1 MLKASEWMTKRGK
14 QLVKIIDGSMLK
26 KAFLSGA
33 HNLENN
39 KKMVDDL
46 NVFPV
51 PDGDTGTNMSMTVM
65 AAARQIDAMDT
76 NSISKIAEVIASA
89 SLRGA
94 RGNSGVISSQLFRGF
109 YKGLNKLDEVNT
121 VQLAEAFKNAKETAY
136 KAVMKPTEGTILTV
150 ARETAD
156 YAVSIAHKTDDVVE
170 FAKRVAEH
178 ARKVLNKTPD
188 MLPVLKQ
195 AGVVDAG
202 GMGLCTILDGCVS
215 ALMGEEI
222 ELKDSE
228 GVSVA
233 PSVSARVEID
243 ADIEFMYCTEF
254 IIAKKTNYSIE
265 KFRSDISP
273 KGDCMLVIDDDDVVK
288 VHIHTNHPG
297 FVLEQAV
304 KIGEMESIKIDNMKI
319 QHSEGAVEQA
329 APVKEEEPKEPAKKY
344 GMVAVAAGEGMEQI
358 FLEIGV
364 DKMVEGGQSM
374 NPSTE
379 DILKAVEAVNAE
391 NVFVFPNN
399 KNIIL
404 AAEQVEYLTEKKVI
418 VIPTKTVPQG
428 VSAVLAFDEAAEPDE
443 IKDTMLEAVA
453 MVKTGSVTFAARDS
467 EIDGMTI
474 KEKDIMGMEEG
485 KITHLGDDPATVVME
500 LLGDMVDDE
509 SAMISVFYGSDV
521 TEEQAAAL
529 EEKINEKFPKLDC
542 MIHSGGQPLYYYIIS
557 IE

>member
-1 MLKASEWMTKRGK
+1 MLKV
-14 QLVKIIDGSMLK
+14 LDGSTLK

-33 HNLENN
+33 NNLENN

-65 AAARQIDAMDT
+65 AAARQIEALDT
-76 NSISKIAEVIASA
+76 NSVSKVAEIIASA

-109 YKGLNKLDEVNT
+109 YKGLNNLDEVNS
-121 VQLAEAFKNAKETAY
+121 VQLAAAFKKANETAY

-150 ARETAD
+150 SRETAE
-156 YAVSIAHKTDDVVE
+156 YAVRIASKTPDIEE
-170 FAKRVAEH
+170 FITLVAQH
-178 ARKVLNKTPD
+178 ARKVLDKTPD

-202 GMGLCTILDGCVS
+202 GMGLVTILDGCVK
-215 ALMGEEI
+215 AAKGEDVELASGASVKVAPTVVNRTEI
-222 ELKDSE
+222 ET
-228 GVSVA
+228 
-233 PSVSARVEID
+233 

-254 IIAKKTNYSIE
+254 IIAKTTDYSID

-288 VHIHTNHPG
+288 VHIHTNNPG

-319 QHSEGAVEQA
+319 QHNEGVEASE
-329 APVKEEEPKEPAKKY
+329 APAPAPEKPAEPAKKY

-404 AAEQVEYLTEKKVI
+404 AAEQVEYLTEKNVI

-428 VSAVLAFDEAAEPDE
+428 VSAVLAFDESSEPEE
-443 IKDTMLEAVA
+443 IKDMMMEAVS

-474 KEKDIMGMEEG
+474 HENDIMGMEEG
-485 KITHLGDDPATVVME
+485 KITHLGSDPSDVVME
-500 LLGDMVDDE
+500 LLADMADE
-509 SAMISVFYGSDV
+509 DSAMISVFYGSDV
-521 TEEQAAAL
+521 TEEQAAEL
-529 EEKINEKFPKLDC
+529 EAEINEKYPKLDC
-542 MIHSGGQPLYYYIIS
+542 MVHNGGQPLYYYIIS

>member
-1 MLKASEWMTKRGK
+1 MIKYK
-14 QLVKIIDGSMLK
+14 DGNLLK

-33 HNLENN
+33 NNLENN

-65 AAARQIDAMDT
+65 AAARQIAALDT
-76 NSISKIAEVIASA
+76 NSVSKVAEVIASA

-109 YKGLNKLDEVNT
+109 FKGLAKLDEVNS
-121 VQLAEAFKNAKETAY
+121 VQLAEAFKGAKETAY

-156 YAVSIAHKTDDVVE
+156 YAVKIAPKVEDVCE
-170 FAKRVAEH
+170 FINLVAKYAHE
-178 ARKVLNKTPD
+178 VLDKTPE

-202 GMGLCTILDGCVS
+202 GMGLCTILDGCAS
-215 ALMGEEI
+215 AAMGNEI
-222 ELKDSE
+222 ELNDGAS
-228 GVSVA
+228 VSVA
-233 PSVSARVEID
+233 PTVSARAEVD

-254 IIAKKTNYSIE
+254 IIAKKTNYSLD

-288 VHIHTNHPG
+288 VHIHTNNPG

-319 QHSEGAVEQA
+319 QHSEGAVEQIA
-329 APVKEEEPKEPAKKY
+329 SDVETPKEPAKRY

-391 NVFVFPNN
+391 TVFVFPNN

-404 AAEQVEYLTEKKVI
+404 AAEQVDELTEKNVV
-418 VIPTKTVPQG
+418 VIPTKSIPQG
-428 VSAVLAFDEAAEPDE
+428 VSAVLTFDEGAETEE
-443 IKDTMLEAVA
+443 ITDAMLEAVG

-467 EIDGMTI
+467 EIDGMVI
-474 KEKDIMGMEEG
+474 KENDIMGMEEG
-485 KITHLGDDPATVVME
+485 KITYLGENPEEVVMN
-500 LLGDMVDDE
+500 LLENMVDEDA
-509 SAMISVFYGSDV
+509 AMISVFYGSDV
-521 TEEQAAAL
+521 SDESAAQL
-529 EEKINEKFPKLDC
+529 EAEINEKYPKLDC
-542 MIHSGGQPLYYYIIS
+542 MVHNGGQPLYYYILS
-557 IE
+557 VE

>member
-1 MLKASEWMTKRGK
+1 MIKVLDGNMLKN
-14 QLVKIIDGSMLK
+14 
-26 KAFLSGA
+26 AFLSGA
-33 HNLENN
+33 NNLENN

-65 AAARQIDAMDT
+65 AAARQIATLDT
-76 NSISKIAEVIASA
+76 NSVSKVAEIIASA

-109 YKGLNKLDEVNT
+109 YKGLNKLDEVNS
-121 VQLAEAFKNAKETAY
+121 VQLAAALKNANETAY

-150 ARETAD
+150 SRETAE
-156 YAVSIAHKTDDVVE
+156 YAVRIASKTPDIVE
-170 FAKRVAEH
+170 FITLVAQH
-178 ARKVLNKTPD
+178 ARKILDKTPD

-202 GMGLCTILDGCVS
+202 GMGLVTILDGCVK
-215 ALMGEEI
+215 AAQGEAVELASGASVKVAPTVVNRTEI
-222 ELKDSE
+222 ET
-228 GVSVA
+228 
-233 PSVSARVEID
+233 

-254 IIAKKTNYSIE
+254 IIAKTTDYSID

-288 VHIHTNHPG
+288 VHIHTNNPG

-319 QHSEGAVEQA
+319 QHNEGVEVSE
-329 APVKEEEPKEPAKKY
+329 APAPAPEKPAEPAKKY

-391 NVFVFPNN
+391 NVFIFPNN

-418 VIPTKTVPQG
+418 VIPTRTVPQG
-428 VSAVLAFDEAAEPDE
+428 VSAVLSFDESAEPEE
-443 IKDTMLEAVA
+443 IKDMMMEAVS

-474 KEKDIMGMEEG
+474 HENDIMGMEEG
-485 KITHLGDDPATVVME
+485 KITHLGSDPSDVVME
-500 LLGDMVDDE
+500 LLGDMVDED

-521 TEEQAAAL
+521 TEEQATEL
-529 EEKINEKFPKLDC
+529 EAEINEKYPKLDC
-542 MIHSGGQPLYYYIIS
+542 MVHSGGQPLYYYIIS

>member
-1 MLKASEWMTKRGK
+1 MIKVL
-14 QLVKIIDGSMLK
+14 DGSMLK

-33 HNLENN
+33 NNLENN

-65 AAARQIDAMDT
+65 AAARQIAAIDT
-76 NSISKIAEVIASA
+76 NSISKVAEIIASA

-109 YKGLNKLDEVNT
+109 YKGLEKRDEVNS
-121 VQLAEAFKNAKETAY
+121 VQLAAAFKKANETAY

-150 ARETAD
+150 SRETAD
-156 YAVSIAHKTDDVVE
+156 FAVKIASKTPDIAE
-170 FAKRVAEH
+170 FIALVAEH

-202 GMGLCTILDGCVS
+202 GMGLVTILDGCVK
-215 ALMGEEI
+215 AAQGEPV
-222 ELKDSE
+222 ELSDGASVK
-228 GVSVA
+228 VA
-233 PSVSARVEID
+233 PTVVNRTEID
-243 ADIEFMYCTEF
+243 TADIEFMYCTEF
-254 IIAKKTNYSIE
+254 IIAKTKDYSID
-265 KFRSDISP
+265 KFRNDISP

-288 VHIHTNHPG
+288 VHIHTNNPG

-319 QHSEGAVEQA
+319 QHNEGVMEESAPAPAVA
-329 APVKEEEPKEPAKKY
+329 EEPKEPAKKY

-428 VSAVLAFDEAAEPDE
+428 VSAVLAFDESAEPDD
-443 IKDTMLEAVA
+443 IKDTMLEAVS

-474 KEKDIMGMEEG
+474 KENDIMGMEEG
-485 KITHLGDDPATVVME
+485 KITHLGEEPSDVVME
-500 LLGDMVDDE
+500 LLGDMVDEE
-509 SAMISVFYGSDV
+509 STMISVFYGSDV
-521 TEEQAAAL
+521 TEEQAAEL
-529 EEKINEKFPKLDC
+529 EAEINEKYPKLDC
-542 MIHSGGQPLYYYIIS
+542 MVHSGGQPLYYYIIS

>member
-1 MLKASEWMTKRGK
+1 
-14 QLVKIIDGSMLK
+14 MLK

-33 HNLENN
+33 NNLENN

-65 AAARQIDAMDT
+65 AAARQIAALED
-76 NSISKIAEVIASA
+76 NSISKIAEIIASA

-109 YKGLNKLDEVNT
+109 YKGLNKLDEVNS
-121 VQLAEAFKNAKETAY
+121 VQLAEAFKKANETAY

-150 ARETAD
+150 SRETA
-156 YAVSIAHKTDDVVE
+156 E
-170 FAKRVAEH
+170 FAVKIAPKTPDIAEFISLVAQH
-178 ARKVLNKTPD
+178 ARTVLDKTPD

-202 GMGLCTILDGCVS
+202 GMGLVTILDGCVK
-215 ALMGEEI
+215 AAQGEPV
-222 ELKDSE
+222 ELSDVAAVK
-228 GVSVA
+228 VA
-233 PSVSARVEID
+233 PTVVNRTEID
-243 ADIEFMYCTEF
+243 TADIEFMYCTEF
-254 IIAKKTNYSIE
+254 IIAKTTDYSID

-288 VHIHTNHPG
+288 VHIHTNNPG

-319 QHSEGAVEQA
+319 QHNEGIGNSPEAPAPAVE
-329 APVKEEEPKEPAKKY
+329 EPAKKY
-344 GMVAVAAGEGMEQI
+344 GMVAVAAGEGMENI

-404 AAEQVEYLTEKKVI
+404 AAEQVEYLTEKNVI

-428 VSAVLAFDEAAEPDE
+428 VSAVLAFDETAEPEE
-443 IKDTMLEAVA
+443 IKDTMMEAVS

-474 KEKDIMGMEEG
+474 KENDIMGMEEG
-485 KITHLGDDPATVVME
+485 KITHLGDEPADVVME
-500 LLGDMVDDE
+500 LLADMVDDE
-509 SAMISVFYGSDV
+509 STMISVFYGSDV
-521 TEEQAAAL
+521 TEEQAAEL
-529 EEKINEKFPKLDC
+529 EAEIGEKYPKLDC
-542 MIHSGGQPLYYYIIS
+542 MVHNGGQPLYYYIIS

>member
-1 MLKASEWMTKRGK
+1 MLKV
-14 QLVKIIDGSMLK
+14 LDGNTLK
-26 KAFLSGA
+26 NAFLSGA
-33 HNLENN
+33 NNLENN

-65 AAARQIDAMDT
+65 AAARQIEALDT
-76 NSISKIAEVIASA
+76 NSVSKVAEIIASA

-109 YKGLNKLDEVNT
+109 YKGLNKLDEVNS
-121 VQLAEAFKNAKETAY
+121 VQLAAAFKKANETAY

-150 ARETAD
+150 SRETAE
-156 YAVSIAHKTDDVVE
+156 YAVRIASKTPDIVE
-170 FAKRVAEH
+170 FISLVAKH

-202 GMGLCTILDGCVS
+202 GMGLVTILDGCVKAAQGEAVELASS
-215 ALMGEEI
+215 ASVKVAPTVVNRTEI
-222 ELKDSE
+222 ET
-228 GVSVA
+228 
-233 PSVSARVEID
+233 

-254 IIAKKTNYSIE
+254 IIAKTTDYSID

-288 VHIHTNHPG
+288 VHIHTNNPG

-319 QHSEGAVEQA
+319 QHNEGVEASE
-329 APVKEEEPKEPAKKY
+329 APAPAPEKPAEPAKKY

-428 VSAVLAFDEAAEPDE
+428 VSAVLSFDESAEPEE
-443 IKDTMLEAVA
+443 IKDMMMEAVS

-474 KEKDIMGMEEG
+474 HENDIMGMEEG
-485 KITHLGDDPATVVME
+485 KITHLGSDPSDVVME
-500 LLGDMVDDE
+500 LLADMADE
-509 SAMISVFYGSDV
+509 DSAMISVFYGSDV
-521 TEEQAAAL
+521 TDEQAAEL
-529 EEKINEKFPKLDC
+529 EAEINEKYPKLDC
-542 MIHSGGQPLYYYIIS
+542 MVHNGGQPLYYYIIS

>member
-1 MLKASEWMTKRGK
+1 MSNILT
-14 QLVKIIDGSMLK
+14 GSLLK

-33 HNLENN
+33 NNLENN

-65 AAARQIDAMDT
+65 AAARQIAALEEE
-76 NSISKIAEVIASA
+76 SVSKIAEIIASA

-109 YKGLNKLDEVNT
+109 YKGLDKLDEVDT
-121 VQLAEAFKNAKETAY
+121 VQLAAAFNKANETAY

-150 ARETAD
+150 SRETA
-156 YAVSIAHKTDDVVE
+156 E
-170 FAKRVAEH
+170 FAVKIAPKTPDMAEFIKLVAQH
-178 ARKVLNKTPD
+178 AREVLDKTPD

-202 GMGLCTILDGCVS
+202 GMGLVTILDGCVG
-215 ALMGEEI
+215 AAMGEPV
-222 ELKDSE
+222 ELSDSA
-228 GVSVA
+228 SVKIA
-233 PSVSARVEID
+233 PTVVNRTEID
-243 ADIEFMYCTEF
+243 TADIEFMYCTEF
-254 IIAKKTNYSIE
+254 IIAKTTDYSID

-288 VHIHTNHPG
+288 VHIHTNNPG

-319 QHSEGAVEQA
+319 QHNEGIELAEA
-329 APVKEEEPKEPAKKY
+329 APAKEEPKEPAKKY

-391 NVFVFPNN
+391 NVFIFPNN

-404 AAEQVEYLTEKKVI
+404 AAEQVEFLTEKKVI

-428 VSAVLAFDEAAEPDE
+428 VSAILAFDEGAEPDE
-443 IKDTMLEAVA
+443 LKEAMLEAVA

-467 EIDGMTI
+467 EIDGMII
-474 KEKDIMGMEEG
+474 KENDIMGMEEG
-485 KITHLGDDPATVVME
+485 KITHLGKEPEEVVME
-500 LLGDMVDDE
+500 LLSDMVDED

-521 TEEQAAAL
+521 TEEQAAEL
-529 EEKINEKFPKLDC
+529 EAEISEKYPKLDC
-542 MIHSGGQPLYYYIIS
+542 MVHNGGQPLYYYIIS

>member
-1 MLKASEWMTKRGK
+1 MI
-14 QLVKIIDGSMLK
+14 KILDGNMLK

-33 HNLENN
+33 NNLENN

-65 AAARQIDAMDT
+65 AAARQIAALDT
-76 NSISKIAEVIASA
+76 NSVSKVAEVIASA

-109 YKGLNKLDEVNT
+109 YKGLNKLDEINT
-121 VQLAEAFKNAKETAY
+121 VQLAAAFDNANKTAY

-150 ARETAD
+150 SRETAE
-156 YAVSIAHKTDDVVE
+156 YAVKIAPKTEDICE
-170 FAKRVAEH
+170 FAKLVCEH

-202 GMGLCTILDGCVS
+202 GMGLCTILEGCLS
-215 ALMGEEI
+215 ALKGEEVT
-222 ELKDSE
+222 LNDQSA
-228 GVSVA
+228 VSVA
-233 PSVSARVEID
+233 PTVVNRTEID
-243 ADIEFMYCTEF
+243 TADIEFMYCTEF
-254 IIAKKTNYSIE
+254 IIAKKTDYSID

-288 VHIHTNHPG
+288 VHIHTNNPG

-319 QHSEGAVEQA
+319 QHSENIGETI
-329 APVKEEEPKEPAKKY
+329 APVQELPKEPAKKY
-344 GMVAVAAGEGMEQI
+344 GMVAVAAGEGMEAI
-358 FLEIGV
+358 FTEIGV

-404 AAEQVEYLTEKKVI
+404 AAEQVDELTEKNVI
-418 VIPTKTVPQG
+418 VIPTRSVPQG
-428 VSAVLAFDEAAEPDE
+428 VSAVLTFDESAEVDE
-443 IKDTMLEAVA
+443 IKDTMMEAVS

-474 KEKDIMGMEEG
+474 KQNDIMGMEEG
-485 KITHLGDDPATVVME
+485 KITHLGQDPAEVVME
-500 LLGDMVDDE
+500 LLGDMVDDDA
-509 SAMISVFYGSDV
+509 SMISVFYGSDV
-521 TEEQAAAL
+521 TEEQAAEL
-529 EEKINEKFPKLDC
+529 ESAIGEKYSKLDC
-542 MIHSGGQPLYYYIIS
+542 MVHNGGQPLYYYIIS

>member
-1 MLKASEWMTKRGK
+1 MIKVLDGNMLKN
-14 QLVKIIDGSMLK
+14 
-26 KAFLSGA
+26 AFLSGA
-33 HNLENN
+33 NNLENN

-65 AAARQIDAMDT
+65 AAARQIAALDT
-76 NSISKIAEVIASA
+76 NSVSKVAEIIASA

-109 YKGLNKLDEVNT
+109 YKGLNKLDEVNS
-121 VQLAEAFKNAKETAY
+121 VQLAAAFKNANDTAY

-150 ARETAD
+150 SRETAE
-156 YAVSIAHKTDDVVE
+156 YAVRIASKTPDIAE
-170 FAKRVAEH
+170 FITLVAQY
-178 ARKVLNKTPD
+178 ARKVLDKTPD

-202 GMGLCTILDGCVS
+202 GMGLVTILDGCVK
-215 ALMGEEI
+215 AAQGEAVELASGASVKVAPTVVNRTEI
-222 ELKDSE
+222 ET
-228 GVSVA
+228 
-233 PSVSARVEID
+233 

-254 IIAKKTNYSIE
+254 IIAKTTDYSID

-288 VHIHTNHPG
+288 VHIHTNNPG

-319 QHSEGAVEQA
+319 QHNEGVEASE
-329 APVKEEEPKEPAKKY
+329 APAPAPEKPAEPAKKY

-391 NVFVFPNN
+391 NVFIFPNN

-418 VIPTKTVPQG
+418 VIPTRTVPQG
-428 VSAVLAFDEAAEPDE
+428 VSAVLSFDESAEPDE
-443 IKDTMLEAVA
+443 VKEMMMEAVS

-474 KEKDIMGMEEG
+474 HENDIMGMEEG
-485 KITHLGDDPATVVME
+485 KITHLGSEPSDVVMD
-500 LLGDMVDDE
+500 LLADMVDED

-521 TEEQAAAL
+521 TEEQAAEL
-529 EEKINEKFPKLDC
+529 EAEINEKYPKLDC
-542 MIHSGGQPLYYYIIS
+542 MVHNGGQPLYYYIIS

>member
-1 MLKASEWMTKRGK
+1 MIKVL
-14 QLVKIIDGSMLK
+14 DGNMLK

-33 HNLENN
+33 NNLENN

-65 AAARQIDAMDT
+65 AAARQIAALDT
-76 NSISKIAEVIASA
+76 NSVSKVAEIIASA

-121 VQLAEAFKNAKETAY
+121 VQLAAAFDSANKTAY

-150 ARETAD
+150 SRETAE
-156 YAVSIAHKTDDVVE
+156 YAVKIAPKTEDICE
-170 FAKRVAEH
+170 FAKLVCEH
-178 ARKVLNKTPD
+178 AKEVLNKTPE

-202 GMGLCTILDGCVS
+202 GMGLCTILEGCLS
-215 ALMGEEI
+215 ALNGEEV
-222 ELKDSE
+222 ELNDQAA
-228 GVSVA
+228 VSVA
-233 PSVSARVEID
+233 PSVVNRTEID
-243 ADIEFMYCTEF
+243 TADIEFMYCTEF
-254 IIAKKTNYSIE
+254 IIAKKTDYSID

-288 VHIHTNHPG
+288 VHIHTNNPG

-319 QHSEGAVEQA
+319 QHSENIGETV
-329 APVKEEEPKEPAKKY
+329 APAKEEPKEPAKKY
-344 GMVAVAAGEGMEQI
+344 GMVAVAAGEGMEAI
-358 FLEIGV
+358 FTEIGV

-404 AAEQVEYLTEKKVI
+404 AAEQVDELTEKNVV
-418 VIPTKTVPQG
+418 VIPTRSVPQG
-428 VSAVLAFDEAAEPDE
+428 VSAVLTFDESAEVE
-443 IKDTMLEAVA
+443 ELKDAMMEAVS

-467 EIDGMTI
+467 EMDGMSI
-474 KEKDIMGMEEG
+474 KQNDIMGMEEG
-485 KITHLGDDPATVVME
+485 RITHLGQDPADVVME
-500 LLGDMVDDE
+500 LLNDMVDDD

-521 TEEQAAAL
+521 TEEQAAEL
-529 EEKINEKFPKLDC
+529 ESTISEKYPKLDC
-542 MIHSGGQPLYYYIIS
+542 MVHNGGQPLYYYIIS

>member
-1 MLKASEWMTKRGK
+1 MK
-14 QLVKIIDGSMLK
+14 QLVKILDGNSLK
-26 KAFLSGA
+26 KVFISGA
-33 HNLENN
+33 NNLENN

-65 AAARQIDAMDT
+65 AAARQIAALDT
-76 NSISKIAEVIASA
+76 DSVSKVAEVIASA

-109 YKGLNKLDEVNT
+109 FKGLNKLDSVNS
-121 VQLAEAFKNAKETAY
+121 VQLAEAFKSAKETAY

-150 ARETAD
+150 ARETAEF
-156 YAVSIAHKTDDVVE
+156 AVKIAPKTEDICE
-170 FAKRVAEH
+170 FAKLVAEH
-178 ARKVLNKTPD
+178 AREVLNKTPE

-202 GMGLCTILDGCVS
+202 GMGLVTILDGCVS
-215 ALMGEEI
+215 ALLGEEI
-222 ELKDSE
+222 ELNDGAS
-228 GVSVA
+228 VSVA
-233 PSVSARVEID
+233 PSVVNRTEID
-243 ADIEFMYCTEF
+243 TADIEFMYCTEF
-254 IIAKKTNYSIE
+254 IIAKNSNYSID

-288 VHIHTNHPG
+288 VHIHTNNPG

-319 QHSEGAVEQA
+319 QHNENI
-329 APVKEEEPKEPAKKY
+329 EEEIPSKPTEPAKKY

-379 DILKAVEAVNAE
+379 DILKAVESVNAE

-404 AAEQVEYLTEKKVI
+404 AAEQVDELTEKNVI
-418 VIPTKTVPQG
+418 VIPTKSVPQG
-428 VSAVLAFDEAAEPDE
+428 VSAVLAFDESAEPEDV
-443 IKDTMLEAVA
+443 KDTMMEAVA
-453 MVKTGSVTFAARDS
+453 MIKTGSVTFAARDS
-467 EIDGMTI
+467 EIDGLTI
-474 KEKDIMGMEEG
+474 KENDIMGMEEG
-485 KITHLGDDPATVVME
+485 KITHLGSEPADVVLE
-500 LLGDMVDDE
+500 LLADMVDDD

-521 TEEQAAAL
+521 TEEQAGEL
-529 EEKINEKFPKLDC
+529 EEEIAKKYPKLDC
-542 MIHSGGQPLYYYIIS
+542 MVHNGGQPLYYYIIS

>member
-1 MLKASEWMTKRGK
+1 LI
-14 QLVKIIDGSMLK
+14 KILDGNMLK

-33 HNLENN
+33 NNLENN

-65 AAARQIDAMDT
+65 AAARQIAALDT
-76 NSISKIAEVIASA
+76 NSVSKVAEVIASA

-109 YKGLNKLDEVNT
+109 YKGLNKLDEINT
-121 VQLAEAFKNAKETAY
+121 VQLAAAFDNANKTAY

-150 ARETAD
+150 SRETAE
-156 YAVSIAHKTDDVVE
+156 YAVKIAPKTEDICE
-170 FAKRVAEH
+170 FAKLVCEH

-202 GMGLCTILDGCVS
+202 GMGLCTILEGCLS
-215 ALMGEEI
+215 ALKGEEVT
-222 ELKDSE
+222 LNDQSA
-228 GVSVA
+228 VSVA
-233 PSVSARVEID
+233 PTVVNRTEIET

-254 IIAKKTNYSIE
+254 IIAKKTDYSID

-288 VHIHTNHPG
+288 VHIHTNNPG

-319 QHSEGAVEQA
+319 QHSENIGETI
-329 APVKEEEPKEPAKKY
+329 APVQELPKEPAKKY
-344 GMVAVAAGEGMEQI
+344 GMVAVAAGEGMEAI
-358 FLEIGV
+358 FTEIGV

-404 AAEQVEYLTEKKVI
+404 AAEQVDELTEKNVI
-418 VIPTKTVPQG
+418 VIPTRSVPQG
-428 VSAVLAFDEAAEPDE
+428 VSAVLTFDESAEVDE
-443 IKDTMLEAVA
+443 IKDTMMEAVS

-474 KEKDIMGMEEG
+474 KQNDIMGMEEG
-485 KITHLGDDPATVVME
+485 KITHLGQDPAEVVME
-500 LLGDMVDDE
+500 LLGDMVDDDA
-509 SAMISVFYGSDV
+509 SMISVFYGSDV
-521 TEEQAAAL
+521 TEEQAAEL
-529 EEKINEKFPKLDC
+529 ESAIGEKYSKLDC
-542 MIHSGGQPLYYYIIS
+542 MVHNGGQPLYYYIIS

>member
-1 MLKASEWMTKRGK
+1 MIKVL
-14 QLVKIIDGSMLK
+14 DGSMLK
-26 KAFLSGA
+26 NAFLSGA
-33 HNLENN
+33 NNLENN

-65 AAARQIDAMDT
+65 AAARQIETLDT
-76 NSISKIAEVIASA
+76 NSVSKVAEIISSA

-109 YKGLNKLDEVNT
+109 YKGLNKLDEVNS
-121 VQLAEAFKNAKETAY
+121 VQLAAALKNANETAY

-150 ARETAD
+150 SRETAE
-156 YAVSIAHKTDDVVE
+156 YAVRIASKTPDIVE
-170 FAKRVAEH
+170 FITLVAQH
-178 ARKVLNKTPD
+178 ARKILDKTPD

-202 GMGLCTILDGCVS
+202 GMGLVTILDGCVK
-215 ALMGEEI
+215 AAQGEAVELASGASVKVAPTVVNRTEI
-222 ELKDSE
+222 ET
-228 GVSVA
+228 
-233 PSVSARVEID
+233 

-254 IIAKKTNYSIE
+254 IIAKTTDYSID

-288 VHIHTNHPG
+288 VHIHTNNPG

-319 QHSEGAVEQA
+319 QHNEGVEVSE
-329 APVKEEEPKEPAKKY
+329 APAPAPEKPAEPAKKY

-391 NVFVFPNN
+391 NVFIFPNN

-418 VIPTKTVPQG
+418 VIPTRTVPQG
-428 VSAVLAFDEAAEPDE
+428 VSAVLSFDESAEPEE
-443 IKDTMLEAVA
+443 IKDMMMEAVS

-474 KEKDIMGMEEG
+474 HENDIMGMEEG
-485 KITHLGDDPATVVME
+485 KITHLGSDPSDVVME
-500 LLGDMVDDE
+500 LLGDMVDED

-521 TEEQAAAL
+521 TEEQATEL
-529 EEKINEKFPKLDC
+529 EAEINEKYPKLDC
-542 MIHSGGQPLYYYIIS
+542 MVHSGGQPLYYYIIS

>member
-1 MLKASEWMTKRGK
+1 LI
-14 QLVKIIDGSMLK
+14 KILDGNMLK

-33 HNLENN
+33 NNLENN

-65 AAARQIDAMDT
+65 AAARQIAALDT
-76 NSISKIAEVIASA
+76 NSVSKVAEVIASA

-109 YKGLNKLDEVNT
+109 YKGLNKLDEINT
-121 VQLAEAFKNAKETAY
+121 VQLAAAFDNANKTAY

-150 ARETAD
+150 SRETAE
-156 YAVSIAHKTDDVVE
+156 YAVKIAPKTEDICE
-170 FAKRVAEH
+170 FAKLVCEH

-202 GMGLCTILDGCVS
+202 GMGLCTILEGCLS
-215 ALMGEEI
+215 ALKGEEVT
-222 ELKDSE
+222 LNDQSA
-228 GVSVA
+228 VSVA
-233 PSVSARVEID
+233 PTVVNRTEID
-243 ADIEFMYCTEF
+243 TADIEFMYCTEF
-254 IIAKKTNYSIE
+254 IIAKKTDYSID

-288 VHIHTNHPG
+288 VHIHTNNPG

-319 QHSEGAVEQA
+319 QHSENIGETI
-329 APVKEEEPKEPAKKY
+329 APVQELPKEPAKKY
-344 GMVAVAAGEGMEQI
+344 GMVAVAAGEGMEAI
-358 FLEIGV
+358 FTEIGV

-404 AAEQVEYLTEKKVI
+404 AAEQVDELTEKNVI
-418 VIPTKTVPQG
+418 VIPTRSVPQG
-428 VSAVLAFDEAAEPDE
+428 VSAVLTFDESAEVDE
-443 IKDTMLEAVA
+443 IKDTMMEAVS

-474 KEKDIMGMEEG
+474 KQNDIMGMEEG
-485 KITHLGDDPATVVME
+485 KITHLGQDPAEVVME
-500 LLGDMVDDE
+500 LLGDMVDDDA
-509 SAMISVFYGSDV
+509 SMISVFYGSDV
-521 TEEQAAAL
+521 TEEQAAEL
-529 EEKINEKFPKLDC
+529 ESAIGEKYSKLDC
-542 MIHSGGQPLYYYIIS
+542 MVHNGGQPLYYYIIS

>member
-1 MLKASEWMTKRGK
+1 MS
-14 QLVKIIDGSMLK
+14 KILDGNILK

-33 HNLENN
+33 NNLENN

-65 AAARQIDAMDT
+65 AAARQIAALED
-76 NSISKIAEVIASA
+76 NSISKVAEIIASA

-121 VQLAEAFKNAKETAY
+121 VQLAAAFKKANETAY

-150 ARETAD
+150 SRETAE
-156 YAVSIAHKTDDVVE
+156 YAVKIAAKTPDMAE
-170 FAKRVAEH
+170 FIKLVAEH

-202 GMGLCTILDGCVS
+202 GMGLVTILDGCVK
-215 ALMGEEI
+215 AAQGEPV
-222 ELKDSE
+222 ELSDGASVK
-228 GVSVA
+228 VA
-233 PSVSARVEID
+233 PTVVNRTEID
-243 ADIEFMYCTEF
+243 TADIEFMYCTEF
-254 IIAKKTNYSIE
+254 IIAKTTDYSID

-288 VHIHTNHPG
+288 VHIHTNNPG

-319 QHSEGAVEQA
+319 QHSENIGETIEA
-329 APVKEEEPKEPAKKY
+329 APAPAVEEPKEPAKKY

-391 NVFVFPNN
+391 NVFIFPNN

-404 AAEQVEYLTEKKVI
+404 AAEQVEFLTEKKII
-418 VIPTKTVPQG
+418 VIPTKSVPQG
-428 VSAVLAFDEAAEPDE
+428 VSAILAFDETAEPDE

-474 KEKDIMGMEEG
+474 HENDIMGMEEG
-485 KITHLGDDPATVVME
+485 KITHLGDEPSDVVME
-500 LLGDMVDDE
+500 LLNDMVDEE
-509 SAMISVFYGSDV
+509 SSMISVFYGSDV
-521 TEEQAAAL
+521 TEEQAADL
-529 EEKINEKFPKLDC
+529 EAEITEKYPKLDC
-542 MIHSGGQPLYYYIIS
+542 MVHNGGQPLYYYIIS

>member
-1 MLKASEWMTKRGK
+1 MI
-14 QLVKIIDGSMLK
+14 KILDGNMLK

-33 HNLENN
+33 NNLENN

-65 AAARQIDAMDT
+65 AAARQIAALDT
-76 NSISKIAEVIASA
+76 NSVSKVAEIIASA

-109 YKGLNKLDEVNT
+109 YKGLNNLDEVNT
-121 VQLAEAFKNAKETAY
+121 IQLAAAFDNANKTAY

-150 ARETAD
+150 SRETAE
-156 YAVSIAHKTDDVVE
+156 YAVKIAPKTEDICE
-170 FAKRVAEH
+170 FAKLVCEH
-178 ARKVLNKTPD
+178 AKEVLNKTPE

-202 GMGLCTILDGCVS
+202 GMGLCTILEGCLS
-215 ALMGEEI
+215 ALNGEEI
-222 ELKDSE
+222 GLNDQSA
-228 GVSVA
+228 VSVA
-233 PSVSARVEID
+233 PSVVNRTEID
-243 ADIEFMYCTEF
+243 TADIEFMYCTEF
-254 IIAKKTNYSIE
+254 IIAKKTDYSID

-288 VHIHTNHPG
+288 VHIHTNNPG

-319 QHSEGAVEQA
+319 QHSENIGETTASA
-329 APVKEEEPKEPAKKY
+329 EETPKEPAKKY
-344 GMVAVAAGEGMEQI
+344 GMVAVAAGEGMEAI
-358 FLEIGV
+358 FTEIGV

-379 DILKAVEAVNAE
+379 DILKAVESVNAE

-404 AAEQVEYLTEKKVI
+404 AAEQVDELTKKNVI
-418 VIPTKTVPQG
+418 VIPTRSVPQG
-428 VSAVLAFDEAAEPDE
+428 VSAVLTFDESAEVEE
-443 IKDTMLEAVA
+443 IKDAMMEAVS

-467 EIDGMTI
+467 EMDGMSI
-474 KEKDIMGMEEG
+474 KQNDIMGMEEG
-485 KITHLGDDPATVVME
+485 KITHLGEDPADVVME
-500 LLGDMVDDE
+500 LLGDMVDDD

-521 TEEQAAAL
+521 TEEQAAEL
-529 EEKINEKFPKLDC
+529 ESAISEKYPKLDC
-542 MIHSGGQPLYYYIIS
+542 MVHNGGQPLYYYIIS

>member
-1 MLKASEWMTKRGK
+1 MIKVL
-14 QLVKIIDGSMLK
+14 DGNMLK

-33 HNLENN
+33 NNLENN

-65 AAARQIDAMDT
+65 AAARQIAALDT
-76 NSISKIAEVIASA
+76 NSVSKVAEIIASA

-121 VQLAEAFKNAKETAY
+121 VQLAAAFDSANKTAY

-150 ARETAD
+150 SRETAE
-156 YAVSIAHKTDDVVE
+156 YAVKIAPKTEDICE
-170 FAKRVAEH
+170 FAKLVCEH
-178 ARKVLNKTPD
+178 AKEVLNKTPE

-202 GMGLCTILDGCVS
+202 GMGLCTILEGCLS
-215 ALMGEEI
+215 ALNGEEV
-222 ELKDSE
+222 ELNDQAA
-228 GVSVA
+228 VSVA
-233 PSVSARVEID
+233 PSVVNRTEID
-243 ADIEFMYCTEF
+243 TADIEFMYCTEF
-254 IIAKKTNYSIE
+254 IIAKKTDYSID

-288 VHIHTNHPG
+288 VHIHTNNPG

-319 QHSEGAVEQA
+319 QHSENIGETV
-329 APVKEEEPKEPAKKY
+329 APAKEEPKEPAKKY
-344 GMVAVAAGEGMEQI
+344 GMVAVAAGEGMEAI
-358 FLEIGV
+358 FTEIGV

-404 AAEQVEYLTEKKVI
+404 AAEQVDELTEKNVV
-418 VIPTKTVPQG
+418 VIPTRSVPQG
-428 VSAVLAFDEAAEPDE
+428 VSAVLTFDESAEVE
-443 IKDTMLEAVA
+443 ELKDAMMEAVS

-467 EIDGMTI
+467 EMDGMSI
-474 KEKDIMGMEEG
+474 KQNDIMGMEEG
-485 KITHLGDDPATVVME
+485 KITHLGQDPADVVME
-500 LLGDMVDDE
+500 LLNDMVDDD

-521 TEEQAAAL
+521 TEEQAAEL
-529 EEKINEKFPKLDC
+529 ESTISEKYPKLDC
-542 MIHSGGQPLYYYIIS
+542 MVHNGGQPLYYYIIS